1 MQPRN
6 HLYLSAGL
14 TNLPLAFSFNTTT
27 QADGYHEL
35 TVVVYEG
42 THVRTQKRLTQTV
55 RLQNTGLAAAF
66 TTPLGDTNVA
76 LEAVL
81 EFSVVANTNTIDS
94 IELFSTGGSLGNVL
108 GQSNA
113 LFSVSGTNLGL
124 GLHPFYAVVTA
135 AGGKQYRT
143 ETKWLQL
150 VGPDAPFPLSIAAPP
165 PRLTWPATAGRTYD
179 ILSSTN
185 LAAGFQPGATLTPS
199 NSAAQ
204 WLDTNAAEP
213 LRFYRVRTAN

>member
-1 MQPRN
+1 MVKPKI
-6 HLYLSAGL
+6 LVIGS
-14 TNLPLAFSFNTTT
+14 SNTDMIIKLDRIPKPGETI
-27 QADGYHEL
+27 
-35 TVVVYEG
+35 
-42 THVRTQKRLTQTV
+42 
-55 RLQNTGLAAAF
+55 
-66 TTPLGDTNVA
+66 LGG
-76 LEAVL
+76 
-81 EFSVVANTNTIDS
+81 EF
-94 IELFSTGGSLGNVL
+94 
-108 GQSNA
+108 
-113 LFSVSGTNLGL
+113 
-124 GLHPFYAVVTA
+124 VTA